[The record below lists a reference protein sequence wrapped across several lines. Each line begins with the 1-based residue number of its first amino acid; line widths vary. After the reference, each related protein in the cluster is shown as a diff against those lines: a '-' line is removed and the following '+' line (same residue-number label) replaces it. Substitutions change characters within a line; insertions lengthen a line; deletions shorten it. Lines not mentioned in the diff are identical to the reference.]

1 MPMNRVFPKEVE
13 NSQNNHNN
21 KTGQKIKDASKYRT
35 ISLINVGG
43 KVLEK
48 ILINRILHFIYSN
61 NLMNKTNSA
70 SPQERA
76 RQTPLLQ

>member
-1 MPMNRVFPKEVE
+1 MNRVFPKEVE

-48 ILINRILHFIYSN
+48 ILSTEFCTSSIA
-61 NLMNKTNSA
+61 T
-70 SPQERA
+70 
-76 RQTPLLQ
+76 T